1 MKFISKTLLNSILI
15 ILFIVNKSV
24 IAEDYDEGE
33 KYDKVVENENI
44 DDLVDNKTDINES
57 ETGLK
62 SLSSDIH
69 LKYTQNMIF
78 FRSEKTL

>member
-24 IAEDYDEGE
+24 KAEDYDEGE
-33 KYDKVVENENI
+33 KYEKVVENENI
-44 DDLVDNKTDINES
+44 DDLFDRKTDINES

-62 SLSSDIH
+62 SFSSDIL
-69 LKYTQNMIF
+69 LKYTQNMI
-78 FRSEKTL
+78 

>member
-24 IAEDYDEGE
+24 KAEDYDEGE
-33 KYDKVVENENI
+33 KYEKVVENENI
-44 DDLVDNKTDINES
+44 DDLFDRKTDINES

-62 SLSSDIH
+62 SFSSDIL
-69 LKYTQNMIF
+69 LKCTQNMI
-78 FRSEKTL
+78 

>member
-33 KYDKVVENENI
+33 KYEKVIENENI
-44 DDLVDNKTDINES
+44 DDLVDTKTDINES

-62 SLSSDIH
+62 SFSSDIP
-69 LKYTQNMIF
+69 LKYTQNLI
-78 FRSEKTL
+78 

>member
-44 DDLVDNKTDINES
+44 DDLVDRKTDINES

-62 SLSSDIH
+62 SFSSDIH

-78 FRSEKTL
+78 FSQ

>member
-33 KYDKVVENENI
+33 KYEKGVENENI
-44 DDLVDNKTDINES
+44 DDLFDRKTDINES

-62 SLSSDIH
+62 SFSSDIL
-69 LKYTQNMIF
+69 LKYTQNMI
-78 FRSEKTL
+78 